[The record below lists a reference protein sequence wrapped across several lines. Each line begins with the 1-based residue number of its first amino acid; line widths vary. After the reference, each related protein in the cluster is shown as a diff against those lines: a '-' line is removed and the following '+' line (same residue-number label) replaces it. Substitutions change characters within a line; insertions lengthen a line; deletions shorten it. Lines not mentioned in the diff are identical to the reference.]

1 MSNLSSLVGNP
12 LSPEQAVQLDALIS
26 TLSSQQLAWLGG
38 YLSALG
44 LQGDGSPIKASAPAG
59 SQELTILFGTQTGN
73 SETVAEMLLAK
84 ANEAGIKA
92 TMKDIADIKPK
103 QLKNFDHLAF
113 IVSTHGEGDPP
124 DSVIEAHEYISGKK
138 AAKMEGVKYSV
149 LALGDVSYDN
159 YCQTGKDFDEAFA
172 RLGAASVVDRAD
184 CDVDFEDAAEEWA
197 DKVILEF
204 KNLFESSGSVGTPV
218 AFAASAPVK
227 SQFNK
232 KNPFPAEILEQVNL
246 NDEGSLKETYHIE
259 LSLEGSGLQYEAG
272 DALGILPTN
281 PADLIEAIIEALP
294 YDADTHV
301 PVADDIL
308 ELHQALKH
316 HFEITIL
323 NKDLVKKYA
332 ALVENVDL
340 SKLVED
346 NDKLTSYLDGR
357 DVLDLIQDY
366 PVGDLSAV
374 DFTSLL
380 RKLPPRLYSIASG
393 PAANEDEVHITV
405 GAVRYESHGRSR
417 KGVCSGFLA
426 DDVEVGEQVPVYI
439 HPNKNFGLP
448 VDDDT
453 PIIMIGPGTGI
464 APFRAFVQEREER
477 DAEGKSWLF
486 FGDQHFYSDF
496 LYQTEWLTALKN
508 GSLTKLDVAFSRDQE
523 EKVYVQNRMQENA
536 AELYKWINDEGA
548 YLYVCG
554 DASRMAEDVNQALI
568 QIVASEGNMDEAAA
582 TDYVK
587 QLQKDKRY
595 QRDVY

>member
-172 RLGAASVVDRAD
+172 RLGATSVVDRAD